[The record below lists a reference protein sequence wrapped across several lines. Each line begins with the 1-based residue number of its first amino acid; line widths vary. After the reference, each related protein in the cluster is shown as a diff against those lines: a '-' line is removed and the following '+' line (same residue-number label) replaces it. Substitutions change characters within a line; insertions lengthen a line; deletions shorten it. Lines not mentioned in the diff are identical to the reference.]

1 MWQPSQM
8 DFDMLALQPQN
19 QAVLVASALNTT
31 GRIPL
36 PEGAPSQNG
45 WRRLRPQAHQA
56 YLRPATNATRV
67 ADRCP
72 VGRYFRT
79 TVMTRP
85 IDWPRAGRPR
95 NRAPLPKISDK
106 ALRFF

>member
-1 MWQPSQM
+1 MRVGADSSPAVGASPLAVHRYHRRLWQPSQM
-8 DFDMLALQPQN
+8 GFDLFAMQPQN

-56 YLRPATNATRV
+56 YLRPATKATH
-67 ADRCP
+67 
-72 VGRYFRT
+72 
-79 TVMTRP
+79 
-85 IDWPRAGRPR
+85 
-95 NRAPLPKISDK
+95 
-106 ALRFF
+106 